1 LTIAQM
7 SWSQSTRRQR
17 IPLTSAQ
24 QMQLNNSLLWR
35 TQISPSYHLM
45 TLFNGEVP
53 THLFLYKW
61 HEIWTCILS
70 LSFDKSNASYNRRAL
85 LILCWIRLLYKE
97 HNFLYYVY
105 IFVLWWIIYLKMHTV
120 KTLARYHSISCLSL
134 NLQVIPQLKW
144 LRFLIFVIFIAIR
157 NNIMKTLENDFTIKM
172 SPFQR
177 RE

>member
-1 LTIAQM
+1 LTDQNIAKLSSDDAVQR
-7 SWSQSTRRQR
+7 WS
-17 IPLTSAQ
+17 
-24 QMQLNNSLLWR
+24 
-35 TQISPSYHLM
+35 SYAS
-45 TLFNGEVP
+45 
-53 THLFLYKW
+53 FLYKW
-61 HEIWTCILS
+61 HDEIWTCILS